1 MMDVRV
7 LHAQDAADFQKVFLR
22 ALHEHPEAFAVSE
35 SEQGTL
41 PLSTLA
47 EWFASPDHRFY
58 GAYVDAALVGIM
70 AMQRYQRSKMQHRA
84 GIGPMYVAPEVR
96 GQGIGK
102 SLLER
107 GLSDAYLWQGLQDIV
122 LGVTVGNEA
131 ARRLYLSVGFTPYSI
146 DPRLLRIDDQYFD
159 VEWMI
164 QQVHR

>member
-1 MMDVRV
+1 MDVRT
-7 LHAQDAADFQKVFLR
+7 LYAQDAADFQCVFLR
-22 ALHEHPEAFAVSE
+22 ALHEHPEAFAVSVT
-35 SEQGTL
+35 EQEA
-41 PLSTLA
+41 LSVSTVA
-47 EWFASPDHRFY
+47 EWFTSPDHRFY
-58 GAYVDAALVGIM
+58 GAYSDGKLVGIM

-107 GLSDAYLWQGLQDIV
+107 GLSDARLWQGLADIV

-131 ARRLYLSVGFTPYSI
+131 ARSLYLSAGFMPYST
-146 DPRLLRIDDQYFD
+146 DPRLLRIGDEYFD